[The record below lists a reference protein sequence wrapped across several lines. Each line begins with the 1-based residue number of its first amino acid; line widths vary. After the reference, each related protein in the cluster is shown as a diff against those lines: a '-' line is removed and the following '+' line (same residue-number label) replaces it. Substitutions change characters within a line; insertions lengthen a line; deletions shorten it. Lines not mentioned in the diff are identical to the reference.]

1 MRQVASY
8 LIWKDLCTT
17 RSAYQITINTS
28 THHKHIT
35 MLDIVIKRYID
46 NFLDVW
52 LNFFRELIVNGYSI
66 DGNEIN
72 L

>member
-1 MRQVASY
+1 
-8 LIWKDLCTT
+8 
-17 RSAYQITINTS
+17 
-28 THHKHIT
+28 
-35 MLDIVIKRYID
+35 MLDMVIKRDID

-52 LNFFRELIVNGYSI
+52 LNFFRELIVNGHSI